1 MSNTGISG
9 RRCGP
14 CGEPL
19 VEDEGVGPC
28 KKCWAILVPYRQV
41 SEEVAASLKVMA
53 ECRHSLEILKTAPKR
68 GEKMVFHP
76 TNAFRLEIL
85 HNYSVELASLFTLRA
100 RQRELCM
107 KLELRR
113 NMKRD

>member
-1 MSNTGISG
+1 MNNTGISG

-28 KKCWAILVPYRQV
+28 KKCWAILAPYRQV
-41 SEEVAASLKVMA
+41 SEEVVESLKVMA
-53 ECRHSLEILKTAPKR
+53 ECRHSLEILKAAPKR
-68 GEKMVFHP
+68 GEKIVVHP
-76 TNAFRLEIL
+76 SDAFRLEIL

-100 RQRELCM
+100 RQRELRM
-107 KLELRR
+107 KLGLRHDLR
-113 NMKRD
+113 KD

>member
-28 KKCWAILVPYRQV
+28 RKCWAILVPYRQV
-41 SEEVAASLKVMA
+41 SEEVAESLKVMA
-53 ECRHSLEILKTAPKR
+53 ECRHS
-68 GEKMVFHP
+68 
-76 TNAFRLEIL
+76 LEIL

-100 RQRELCM
+100 RQRELRM
-107 KLELRR
+107 KVGLRHDLR
-113 NMKRD
+113 KD